1 MWQAKKTCL
10 SSRNSANP
18 VIGYY
23 HVRCFENLLDL
34 LSPHYVAR
42 FEVDRDE
49 YPPDRGAEDV
59 FEKYISK
66 WKRRLSTTQSAS
78 DKRESSKVAGIDK
91 DWAIANR
98 MHEKM
103 RQWLEGQHWR
113 TSNRCKS
120 SGFLYQ

>member
-49 YPPDRGAEDV
+49 YPPGRGAEDV
-59 FEKYISK
+59 FEKYISLQVEASSIHYSIRQRQGRVVK
-66 WKRRLSTTQSAS
+66 SRR
-78 DKRESSKVAGIDK
+78 
-91 DWAIANR
+91 
-98 MHEKM
+98 H
-103 RQWLEGQHWR
+103 
-113 TSNRCKS
+113 
-120 SGFLYQ
+120 